1 MTSANLGK
9 ILEYLKIQENL
20 LSKNLTKY
28 YLCKG
33 MLLYVFL
40 YPERYKHN
48 VKQIIELAKI
58 LWLFSMLMSM
68 PA

>member
-33 MLLYVFL
+33 MCLYVFL

-48 VKQIIELAKI
+48 VKEIIELAKI
-58 LWLFSMLMSM
+58 LFSMLMSM

>member
-33 MLLYVFL
+33 MFLYVFL

-48 VKQIIELAKI
+48 VKEIIELAKI
-58 LWLFSMLMSM
+58 LFSMLMSM

>member
-20 LSKNLTKY
+20 LSKNFTKY

-33 MLLYVFL
+33 MFLYVFL

-48 VKQIIELAKI
+48 VKEIIELAKI
-58 LWLFSMLMSM
+58 LFSMLMSM